1 MSSVFY
7 TPNTLVTSYL
17 ASYEIATSSYSELSD
32 TDVIATGNFE
42 ACNW

>member
-1 MSSVFY
+1 MSSVYY
-7 TPNTLVTSYL
+7 TSNTLVTLYLSSYG
-17 ASYEIATSSYSELSD
+17 IATLSYSELSD